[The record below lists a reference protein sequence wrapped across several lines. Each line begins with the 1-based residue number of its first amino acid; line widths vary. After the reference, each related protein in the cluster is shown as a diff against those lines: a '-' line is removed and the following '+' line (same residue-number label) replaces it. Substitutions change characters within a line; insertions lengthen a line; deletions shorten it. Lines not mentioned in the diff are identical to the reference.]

1 MWNAL
6 IFTTRRD
13 KASSEKRVRRTDT
26 FCSCPSCHL
35 VTRIRASFAARIY
48 LCWSHELRTSR
59 SRRLIDLRGL
69 ATAQKVVRAVRRNAI
84 NSAKI
89 SKNYA
94 MVRGS
99 AFNFAKARKDLSRFG
114 NWHAS
119 WIRVELVKG
128 SKKCG
133 NGVAIESTGGL
144 VNTNIIVMGI
154 VKKILVFTKYSRI
167 AKINRDN
174 P

>member
-1 MWNAL
+1 MCETRWYL
-6 IFTTRRD
+6 RRGRTRRARNEPD
-13 KASSEKRVRRTDT
+13 ERTSPLAT
-26 FCSCPSCHL
+26 SL
-35 VTRIRASFAARIY
+35 RASERLSPPECTCAGHT
-48 LCWSHELRTSR
+48 STSR

-69 ATAQKVVRAVRRNAI
+69 AAAQKVAVRRNAI

-94 MVRGS
+94 VRGS

-119 WIRVELVKG
+119 WIRVEFIKELEKR
-128 SKKCG
+128 G

-144 VNTNIIVMGI
+144 INTNVIVMGI
-154 VKKILVFTKYSRI
+154 VKKNARIHEILVNSENKSW
-167 AKINRDN
+167 
-174 P
+174 